1 MGQSCKTLIPFLLP
15 TIHQGGLIMS
25 NYQQLRQALCE
36 GILDNMDLSE
46 MSQFIYDSLELSYDK
61 YTDNELKSEIEE
73 QLGEE
78 HLASVLDSLK
88 EKG

>member
-1 MGQSCKTLIPFLLP
+1 
-15 TIHQGGLIMS
+15 MS
-25 NYQQLRQALCE
+25 TNFQLRQALCE

-61 YTDNELKSEIEE
+61 YTDNELKNEIEE

-78 HLASVLDSLK
+78 HLQEVLNTIK
-88 EKG
+88 EEVWQQSTIN

>member
-1 MGQSCKTLIPFLLP
+1 
-15 TIHQGGLIMS
+15 MS
-25 NYQQLRQALCE
+25 NYQLRQALCE

-78 HLASVLDSLK
+78 HLQEVLNTIK
-88 EKG
+88 EEVWQQSTIN

>member
-1 MGQSCKTLIPFLLP
+1 
-15 TIHQGGLIMS
+15 MS

-46 MSQFIYDSLELSYDK
+46 MSQFIYDNLEMDYK
-61 YTDNELKSEIEE
+61 HHTEEQLKNEIEE

-78 HLASVLDSLK
+78 HLADVLDNLK
-88 EKG
+88 EEV

>member
-1 MGQSCKTLIPFLLP
+1 
-15 TIHQGGLIMS
+15 MS

-46 MSQFIYDSLELSYDK
+46 MSQFIYDNLEMDYK
-61 YTDNELKSEIEE
+61 HHTEEQLKNEIEE

-88 EKG
+88 EKD